1 MGDTA
6 ASATTTG
13 IGPGLY
19 AAWRSSALGAIT
31 ERIEHDL
38 ILRLA
43 GDVRGRRA
51 LDAGCGDG
59 SLSIALAKRGALV
72 TGVDCD
78 PAMLA
83 EAREQARINRVDVGF
98 REGRVENLPF
108 EDGGFDL
115 ALAVTVLCFVPDI
128 DRAMAE
134 MARVLRPGGRLVLGE
149 LNRWSLWAAR
159 RRLKAWL
166 GSRLWREVRF
176 RSASE
181 LKEAI
186 LASGLKVETVEGAV
200 FYPPV
205 AALARLMAPIDPHLG
220 RLTTV
225 GAAFI
230 AIGARKPNP
239 GSAAP
244 SAKHGPAKVAALEV
258 PP

>member
-1 MGDTA
+1 MADA
-6 ASATTTG
+6 ATGATTTG
-13 IGPGLY
+13 IGPGGY
-19 AAWRSSALGAIT
+19 AAWRSSALGALT

-38 ILRLA
+38 IFRLV

-72 TGVDCD
+72 AGVDCD
-78 PAMLA
+78 AMMLTA
-83 EAREQARINRVDVGF
+83 AQERAHFNHVDISFQA
-98 REGRVENLPF
+98 GRVEDLPF

-115 ALAVTVLCFVPDI
+115 VLAVTVLCFVPDI
-128 DRAMAE
+128 NRAIAE
-134 MARVLRPGGRLVLGE
+134 MTRVLRPGGRLVLGE

-186 LASGLKVETVEGAV
+186 LATGLKVETIEGAV

-205 AALARLMAPIDPHLG
+205 TTLARLMAPIDPHLG
-220 RLTTV
+220 RLTTI

-230 AIGARKPNP
+230 AVSARKPNP

-244 SAKHGPAKVAALEV
+244 SAKPV
-258 PP
+258 PQ

>member
-6 ASATTTG
+6 TGATTAG
-13 IGPGLY
+13 IGPGVY
-19 AAWRSSALGAIT
+19 AAWRSSALGALT

-38 ILRLA
+38 IFRLA
-43 GDVRGRRA
+43 GDVRGRQA

-72 TGVDCD
+72 AGVDCD
-78 PAMLA
+78 PMMLTA
-83 EAREQARINRVDVGF
+83 AQERAHFNHVDISF
-98 REGRVENLPF
+98 QEGRVEDLPF

-115 ALAVTVLCFVPDI
+115 VLAVTVLCFVPDI
-128 DRAMAE
+128 NRAIAE
-134 MARVLRPGGRLVLGE
+134 MTRVLRPGGRLVLGE

-186 LASGLKVETVEGAV
+186 LATGLKVEMIEGAV

-205 AALARLMAPIDPHLG
+205 TALARLMAPIDSYLG
-220 RLTTV
+220 RLTTI

-230 AIGARKPNP
+230 AVSARKPNP
-239 GSAAP
+239 DSTAP
-244 SAKHGPAKVAALEV
+244 SVKPV
-258 PP
+258 PQ

>member
-6 ASATTTG
+6 MNATMAG
-13 IGPGLY
+13 VGRGCS
-19 AAWRSSALGAIT
+19 AAWRSSVLGALT

-59 SLSIALAKRGALV
+59 NLSIALARRGALV
-72 TGVDCD
+72 TGVDCS
-78 PAMLA
+78 PTMLA
-83 EAREQARINRVDVGF
+83 EAREQARINRVDVSF
-98 REGRVENLPF
+98 QEGRVEDLPF

-115 ALAVTVLCFVPDI
+115 VLAVTVLCFVPDI
-128 DRAMAE
+128 DRAIAE
-134 MARVLRPGGRLVLGE
+134 MTRVLRPGGRLVLGE

-186 LASGLKVETVEGAV
+186 LASGLEVGTIEGAV
-200 FYPPV
+200 YYPPV
-205 AALARLMAPIDPHLG
+205 TALARLMAPIDPHLG

-244 SAKHGPAKVAALEV
+244 SAKPV
-258 PP
+258 PQ